1 MRKKNFFFPIVV
13 TVLILLII
21 SYLFINI
28 KQPYVECTK
37 TTVDDNNIKITEE
50 LKAGLDGNKISSIYV
65 EKTIVI
71 PDTIPN
77 RDSFLESTKF
87 ALEHAYEYLGDN
99 VEIVKNTDRVIVKA
113 NLDKKGTIILNN
125 IEFINNGEL
134 SIKINSNTKSSD
146 VITLSIKDKYTEG
159 ELMSRMKNNS
169 YVCR

>member
-1 MRKKNFFFPIVV
+1 MRKKNFFFPIVL

-28 KQPYVECTK
+28 KQPYVECSK
-37 TTVDDNNIKITEE
+37 TTVDDNNIKIIEE

-71 PDTIPN
+71 PDTIQN
-77 RDSFLESTKF
+77 RESFLESTKF
-87 ALEHAYEYLGDN
+87 ALEHAYEYLDDN
-99 VEIVKNTDRVIVKA
+99 VEIIKNTDRIIVKA
-113 NLDKKGTIILNN
+113 NLEKKGTIILNN
-125 IEFINNGEL
+125 IEFINNGQL

-146 VITLSIKDKYTEG
+146 VITLSIRDKYTEG